1 MLKCA
6 CLIVSESVCINTYK
20 ATFSWNQSSQSNG
33 RVLSSKHFRVLEATA
48 TVAVDGFAWLVSPV
62 LRPSKVNPRRKP
74 FSTISKK
81 KCPNTTHINN
91 SFLNRSRVG
100 RNKQVKKQN
109 KNACWKK
116 FKKIGQFKKLTS
128 REHVSDWRLTSSRDQ
143 LIQDGGAYLALHLNL
158 LLVEPCF
165 SSIAWNHTSP

>member
-1 MLKCA
+1 MYKYIQSHIQLESKFPVKWQSSFFKAFSSPWGHGQRCCWWVCVA
-6 CLIVSESVCINTYK
+6 SESSTAAIQGQPTQK
-20 ATFSWNQSSQSNG
+20 AILHNFQ
-33 RVLSSKHFRVLEATA
+33 
-48 TVAVDGFAWLVSPV
+48 
-62 LRPSKVNPRRKP
+62 
-74 FSTISKK
+74 K